1 MTAIEWI
8 ELAQEKIRNAAFS
21 SAWRFNNVP
30 DIEDALKCLNEAK
43 ALINEHQDRLLVKVE
58 DVLITK
64 CQEA

>member
-8 ELAQEKIRNAAFS
+8 ELAQDRIRAVGV
-21 SAWRFNNVP
+21 WDHKFNNIDNIDKAV
-30 DIEDALKCLNEAK
+30 KYLNEAK

-64 CQEA
+64 CQEV